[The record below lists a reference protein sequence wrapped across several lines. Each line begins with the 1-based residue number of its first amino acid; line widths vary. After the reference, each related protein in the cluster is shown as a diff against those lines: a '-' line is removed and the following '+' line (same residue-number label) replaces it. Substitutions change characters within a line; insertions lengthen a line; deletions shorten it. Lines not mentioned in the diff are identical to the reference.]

1 MLWAPWLVF
10 WGDRGGPQRVGWE
23 MPSQGAEEEGALLT
37 GLSCLGRTRPPS
49 RMSPRCPPRIR
60 RRSRLKQ
67 VRPSRRAVG
76 CIPWWGG
83 QSPRTAEPPGN
94 RWGQRVSGQTVAGGR
109 WSVGRVCSQERVG
122 HPFERQFCRGSG
134 CFLGVCFG
142 GCSPVQSWVTGTS
155 TGTRSW
161 DGPVSCSPVSPGEPV
176 GKAEV

>member
-1 MLWAPWLVF
+1 MW
-10 WGDRGGPQRVGWE
+10 VGRCHHR
-23 MPSQGAEEEGALLT
+23 ARRRRA
-37 GLSCLGRTRPPS
+37 PS
-49 RMSPRCPPRIR
+49 RPASPVWVERGHLRGCRQGVLRVSEDDPGRSRYVPADAQWGAFPGGGGRSPRP
-60 RRSRLKQ
+60 
-67 VRPSRRAVG
+67 
-76 CIPWWGG
+76 
-83 QSPRTAEPPGN
+83 AEPPGN
-94 RWGQRVSGQTVAGGR
+94 RWGQRDSGQTVAWGR

-161 DGPVSCSPVSPGEPV
+161 DGPVSCSPVGPGEPV